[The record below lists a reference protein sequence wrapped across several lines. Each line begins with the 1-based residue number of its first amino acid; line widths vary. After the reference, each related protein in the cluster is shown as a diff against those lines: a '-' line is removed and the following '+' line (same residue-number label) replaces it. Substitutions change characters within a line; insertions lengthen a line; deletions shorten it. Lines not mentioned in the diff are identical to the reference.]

1 MCVFVKAIDSLS
13 SPPRKPIAEKDYLPV
28 QIMGL
33 EAYLMPDYIIM
44 KTQKSIQYATDRH
57 NRTVNRILGNSLVFA
72 HPENQITEKIDFI
85 YYAVVGLR
93 IIAPS

>member
-13 SPPRKPIAEKDYLPV
+13 SPPRKPIAEKYYLPV

-44 KTQKSIQYATDRH
+44 KTQ
-57 NRTVNRILGNSLVFA
+57 NRSNTPL
-72 HPENQITEKIDFI
+72 ID
-85 YYAVVGLR
+85 
-93 IIAPS
+93 IIEQLIEF